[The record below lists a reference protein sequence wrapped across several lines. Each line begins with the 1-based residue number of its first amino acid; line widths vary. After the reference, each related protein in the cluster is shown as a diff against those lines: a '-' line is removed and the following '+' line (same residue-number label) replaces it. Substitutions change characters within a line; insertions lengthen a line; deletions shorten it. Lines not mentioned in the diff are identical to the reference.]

1 MRSRLER
8 MNDWCGRVLDKAILY
23 DDLITFVFFAGMIT
37 VLLICLIVGTLG
49 MLGYLK

>member
-8 MNDWCGRVLDKAILY
+8 MNDWCGEVLDKAVRY
-23 DDLITFVFFAGMIT
+23 DDLITFCFFAFMIGL
-37 VLLICLIVGTLG
+37 LLICLIVGTLG